1 MCAHSIYL
9 RCVAVWLLLAP
20 ALWAADA
27 PNTAETRM
35 RESLRN
41 TMLQLRTAQGERDA
55 LAAEKAETAQRVL
68 DLTAK
73 LDALNKQ
80 SATDKAAAEKGNAAI
95 SARLGEQERENAGLK
110 VELDM
115 SKRATLK
122 AAEWAKVKE
131 SERVKLATQ
140 VIELQRRVAERET
153 QNAALFRT
161 GIEILER
168 YESFGLGTALT
179 AKEPFIGITRVRLQN
194 LVQDYS
200 DKLLEQK
207 VKH

>member
-1 MCAHSIYL
+1 MSLRSIYL
-9 RCVAVWLLLAP
+9 RPLAAWLLLAP

-27 PNTAETRM
+27 PNAGEARM

-41 TMLQLRTAQGERDA
+41 TMLQLRTAQGERDT
-55 LAAEKAETAQRVL
+55 LAAEKAETAL
-68 DLTAK
+68 KLTDLTAK
-73 LDALNKQ
+73 LESVTKQ
-80 SATDKAAAEKGNAAI
+80 AATDKAAAEKSSAAI
-95 SARLGEQERENAGLK
+95 STRLGEQERENAGLK
-110 VELDM
+110 VDLDM

-122 AAEWAKVKE
+122 AAELARVKE
-131 SERVKLATQ
+131 SERAKFATQ

-153 QNAALFRT
+153 QNAALFRI
-161 GIEILER
+161 GKEILER

-179 AKEPFIGITRVRLQN
+179 AKEPFIGLTRVKMQN